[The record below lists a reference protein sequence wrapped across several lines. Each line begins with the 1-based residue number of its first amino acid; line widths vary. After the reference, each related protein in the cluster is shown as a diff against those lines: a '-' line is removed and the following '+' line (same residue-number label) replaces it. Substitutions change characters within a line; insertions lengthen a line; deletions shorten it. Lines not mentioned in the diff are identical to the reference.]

1 MKILITGAAGFVAPH
16 LIKLLENQG
25 HKIYGFSLHHGED
38 VRDFEKI
45 RNAVSTVQPDKIF
58 HLAAVSWPGESLRNP
73 RRVFEV
79 NTMGTLN
86 VLDAVRTTG
95 AHAKVLITGTSEEY
109 GYERP
114 YPNEIITESSVCL
127 PTTPYGASKLAA
139 TTAGLVY
146 ARRYGMHVVCTR
158 AWNHTGWGRQAV
170 NAESSF
176 ARRIVA
182 VERGETD
189 HIPHGDLSAYRNFT
203 SVRDVV
209 KAYSQVIDAEPGIY
223 NVCSANNVTMSE
235 IMSTLLSLSNL
246 DQYDGLLK
254 EDPNLVHRDQAV
266 WPLPEYGKLFEATGW
281 GPETSLRSMLSD
293 VLSYWRSQ

>member
-1 MKILITGAAGFVAPH
+1 MKVMITGAGGFVGPH
-16 LIKLLENQG
+16 LRKLLENQG
-25 HKIYGFSLHHGED
+25 HTVQGCTLAGCD
-38 VRDFEKI
+38 VRDFE
-45 RNAVSTVQPDKIF
+45 TVRHMISEFQPDKIF

-79 NTMGTLN
+79 NTTGALN

-95 AHAKVLITGTSEEY
+95 SHAKILITGTSEEY

-114 YPNEIITESSVCL
+114 DPDEILHEESVCL

-139 TTAGLVY
+139 TTAGQAY

-158 AWNHTGWGRQAV
+158 AWNHTGWGRQAA

-182 VERGETD
+182 VERGQAQFVM
-189 HIPHGDLSAYRNFT
+189 HGDLSAVRNFT

-209 KAYSQVIDAEPGIY
+209 KAYSLVIDAEPGIY
-223 NVCSANNVTMSE
+223 NVCSDINVTMSE
-235 IMSTLLSLSNL
+235 IMSVLMTLSRL
-246 DQYDGLLK
+246 DRYTGLLK
-254 EDPNLVHRDQAV
+254 EDPNLVHRDQSV
-266 WPLPEYGKLFEATGW
+266 WPVPSNQKIHEATGW
-281 GPETSLRSMLSD
+281 TPEVSFTSMLSD
-293 VLSYWRSQ
+293 VMSYWRNQ